1 MVLKQNGKTGR
12 VADIDSHNPLERSSF
27 HTGEATLSAEQL
39 AEKQALEQTGGSSKQ
54 KSKLLL
60 ILAAMGPGIVT
71 AMAGNDAGGI
81 STYSTVGAQFGF
93 ATLWVIPIMCVL
105 LIVVEMTAAK
115 HGRRHR
121 QGLRRAHPRIAS
133 ASGSRRWPCSRCS
146 SATFATTFSEF
157 AGIASR
163 HGDVRRIEIHR
174 RARRRD
180 RRVAAHRRRQL
191 QTRGESVPYACRCVF
206 LTYVIAA
213 FLAQPNWENAAHQHR
228 RSPCGVRTKLRFTGH
243 IHDRHHHRALDDVL
257 HPEQRG

>member
-105 LIVVEMTAAK
+105 LIVWK
-115 HGRRHR
+115 
-121 QGLRRAHPRIAS
+121 
-133 ASGSRRWPCSRCS
+133 
-146 SATFATTFSEF
+146 
-157 AGIASR
+157 
-163 HGDVRRIEIHR
+163 
-174 RARRRD
+174 
-180 RRVAAHRRRQL
+180 
-191 QTRGESVPYACRCVF
+191 
-206 LTYVIAA
+206 
-213 FLAQPNWENAAHQHR
+213 
-228 RSPCGVRTKLRFTGH
+228 
-243 IHDRHHHRALDDVL
+243 
-257 HPEQRG
+257 